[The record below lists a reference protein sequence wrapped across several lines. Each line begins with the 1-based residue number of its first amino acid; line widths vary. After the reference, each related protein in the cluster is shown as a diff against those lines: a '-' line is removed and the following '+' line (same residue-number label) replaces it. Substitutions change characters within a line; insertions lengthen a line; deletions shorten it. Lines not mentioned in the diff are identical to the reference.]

1 MGYLA
6 KSLNN
11 AKDSHES
18 GEKKMA
24 FKILPLF
31 GRDKEKETV
40 ELFRSLLAEAKMA
53 NAAFID
59 CSKGLLDED
68 FDVVAAKAMDVSKHE
83 KNADQ
88 IIAKIIFHL
97 YGGAFLPGMR
107 TQLHELAIFID
118 DVVDD
123 MQNAANAFGYM
134 RDKKFPESV
143 KAIYWKLIEESE
155 RSVSQL
161 QTIMEGLFE
170 NKESLM
176 DDIKA
181 AKVMEHNCDVLK
193 KEVFD
198 KVMFDKKLEPVTSR
212 LLTDLAGFISA
223 IADSVEDCCDK
234 VIVLKLLR
242 QA

>member
-1 MGYLA
+1 
-6 KSLNN
+6 
-11 AKDSHES
+11 
-18 GEKKMA
+18 MA

-40 ELFRSLLAEAKMA
+40 ELFRALLAEVSMGSS
-53 NAAFID
+53 AFVE
-59 CSKGLLDED
+59 CSKGLLDDD
-68 FDVVAAKAMDVSKHE
+68 FDMVAAKAIDVTKHE

-118 DVVDD
+118 DVIDN
-123 MQNAANAFGYM
+123 MQNGANAFVYM
-134 RDKKFPESV
+134 RDKKFPDQV
-143 KAIYWKLIEESE
+143 KVVYWKLIEESAK
-155 RSVSQL
+155 SVSQL
-161 QTIMEGLFE
+161 QTIMDDMFE
-170 NKESLM
+170 NRESLM
-176 DDIKA
+176 DSIKV
-181 AKVMEHNCDVLK
+181 AKIMEHNCDVLK

-198 KVMFDKKLEPVTSR
+198 KVLFDKKLEPVTSR
-212 LLTDLAGFISA
+212 LLTDLAGFISS

-234 VIVLKLLR
+234 VVVLKLLR

>member
-1 MGYLA
+1 
-6 KSLNN
+6 
-11 AKDSHES
+11 
-18 GEKKMA
+18 MA

-40 ELFRSLLAEAKMA
+40 ELFRALLAEIVVA
-53 NAAFID
+53 NESFAA
-59 CSKGLLDED
+59 CVKGLLDGD
-68 FDVVAAKAMDVSKHE
+68 FDVVAAKAADVTKHE

-107 TQLHELAIFID
+107 TQLHELAIYID
-118 DVVDD
+118 DVIDN
-123 MQNAANAFGYM
+123 MQNSVNAFGYM
-134 RDKKFPESV
+134 RDKKFPEPV
-143 KAIYWKLIEESE
+143 KNTYWKLFEES
-155 RSVSQL
+155 RKSVAQL
-161 QTIMEGLFE
+161 QTVLEDMFE

-176 DDIKA
+176 DNIKA
-181 AKVMEHNCDVLK
+181 AKLMEHNCDVLK

-198 KVMFDKKLEPVTSR
+198 KVMFDKKIEAVTSR
-212 LLTDLAGFISA
+212 LLTDIAGFISS

>member
-1 MGYLA
+1 
-6 KSLNN
+6 
-11 AKDSHES
+11 
-18 GEKKMA
+18 MA

-31 GRDKEKETV
+31 GRNTEKETV
-40 ELFRSLLAEAKMA
+40 ELFRGLLTEIVMA
-53 NAAFID
+53 NSAFLD
-59 CSKGLLDED
+59 CTKGLLDED
-68 FDVVAAKAMDVSKHE
+68 FDVVAMKAADVSKHE

-107 TQLHELAIFID
+107 TQLHELAIYID
-118 DVVDD
+118 DVVDN

-134 RDKKFPESV
+134 KDKKFPEAV
-143 KAIYWKLIEESE
+143 KNTYWKLVEES
-155 RSVSQL
+155 RKSVEQL
-161 QTIMEGLFE
+161 RIIMEDLFE
-170 NKESLM
+170 NKDSLM
-176 DDIKA
+176 EDVKV

-198 KVMFDKKLEPVTSR
+198 RVMFDKKLEAVTSR
-212 LLTDLAGFISA
+212 LLTDIAGFISS

-234 VIVLKLLR
+234 VIVIKLVR